1 MYGLSNALNLPRS
14 PLLLGNGLVALPS
27 LVLVLHNV
35 LLLELPHAL
44 NFVQIDYETFIVSVQ
59 RLDALSTENVEMV
72 RAVKVLDP
80 LRMLLT

>member
-1 MYGLSNALNLPRS
+1 M
-14 PLLLGNGLVALPS
+14 
-27 LVLVLHNV
+27 VLHNV

-72 RAVKVLDP
+72 RAVKVLHS